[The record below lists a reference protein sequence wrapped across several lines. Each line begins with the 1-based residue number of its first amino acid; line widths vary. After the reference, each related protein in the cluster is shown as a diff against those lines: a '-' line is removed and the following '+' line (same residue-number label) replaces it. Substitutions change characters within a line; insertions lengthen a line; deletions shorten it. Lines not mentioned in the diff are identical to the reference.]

1 MKSVLKCIL
10 SFFVLF
16 SMVDLSAINL
26 LRDFHFSVNTE
37 VSMTEVVKVQYDL
50 LKQTKNVV
58 ANVCNNIAKDVESL
72 LAPIQINKIFVD
84 IDKTDRKICI
94 DNCFNFVKLVLP
106 VFVLSMSYVV
116 RNNMLILFFFGFIFI
131 FMLRY
136 LGLLF
141 TFDGITISKQCGKT
155 YGM

>member
-1 MKSVLKCIL
+1 
-10 SFFVLF
+10 
-16 SMVDLSAINL
+16 MVDLSAINL
-26 LRDFHFSVNTE
+26 LRTFHFAVNTE

-58 ANVCNNIAKDVESL
+58 ATVCNNIAKDVESL
-72 LAPIQINKIFVD
+72 LAPMQNNKIFFD

-106 VFVLSMSYVV
+106 VFISSISYVLNDTKV
-116 RNNMLILFFFGFIFI
+116 PLFFFGFIFI
-131 FMLRY
+131 FILKY

-141 TFDGITISKQCGKT
+141 TFGGITISIQYKKA
-155 YGM
+155 YSM